1 MLFSKIILLMS
12 LLLSDK
18 VWIMLSDVAKRG
30 IYPTHAGKLG
40 IYRLPVEITGPTEI
54 NSIMSDLKSS
64 GFVLD
69 TFADR
74 IFVTYKWP
82 EKGFDIYTN
91 KEQSANLDITVE
103 IVTGE
108 VIDLL
113 YQIKSLEQFGDFFWI
128 KDYKFKADHYAKIII
143 DTIIRNTKI
152 GQKLINYYQK
162 IQKLSVEESQ
172 RKLEELTPFAN
183 ALKQA
188 KGDGKQKATAELS
201 TSIPSTN
208 TSANKPDVNKITNVP
223 PSPQK
228 SSETIPSASSSAA
241 APIPTAL
248 SNDTTIS
255 LTGSGTSHSA
265 AEGPIDVGFKSK
277 RQPVGKFKGIEVW
290 GPYDAPGQLGIWG
303 TSVCVDFDICISDG
317 ACIDACPVNVY
328 EWLDTPGH
336 PASEKKPFMIRE
348 KDCIFCMAC
357 ENVCPPQAIK
367 IFSKK

>member
-18 VWIMLSDVAKRG
+18 VWIMLSEVAKRG

-40 IYRLPVEITGPTEI
+40 IYRLPVDITGQTEI
-54 NSIMSDLKSS
+54 NSIMNDLKSS
-64 GFVLD
+64 GFALD

-74 IFVTYKWP
+74 IFITYKWT
-82 EKGFDIYTN
+82 EKGFDIYTK

-108 VIDLL
+108 VTDLL
-113 YQIKSLEQFGDFFWI
+113 YQIKSLEQFGDFYWI

-143 DTIIRNTKI
+143 DTIIRNTKV

-162 IQKLSVEESQ
+162 MQKLSVEESQ
-172 RKLEELTPFAN
+172 KKLEELTPFAN
-183 ALKQA
+183 ALKQM
-188 KGDGKQKATAELS
+188 KGDGKQTGTSKLS
-201 TSIPSTN
+201 SLVPPTD
-208 TSANKPDVNKITNVP
+208 TSANKSDFNKITNVP
-223 PSPQK
+223 PSPPK
-228 SSETIPSASSSAA
+228 PSETIAATA
-241 APIPTAL
+241 APVPTAL
-248 SNDTTIS
+248 SMDTSIS

-303 TSVCVDFDICISDG
+303 TDVCVDFDICISDG

-348 KDCIFCMAC
+348 KDCIFCLAC

-367 IFSKK
+367 IFSK